1 MKKKK
6 GSSSKSKIRSFIES
20 KGVYIALFSLILL
33 VGFSIYARRLQLKNQ
48 QNDLSFDDA
57 AWQTALEESGVEFK
71 GNVSTTN
78 IQSDPE
84 ESNSDTGKTQETT
97 VSSSADSSTSTIP
110 DETDVLSVETSVS
123 VIPQTNP
130 ENMQMPCNGVI
141 LEECSLDDL
150 VYCST
155 MDDWRTHN
163 GIDIAAAEGE
173 PVKAA
178 ATGTVSQVYE
188 DELLG
193 IVVTLDHGNGITS
206 LYGNLQSYDFIRT
219 GTTVQAGD
227 IIGGVGKPG
236 ALEADKEPHIHF
248 EVYKNGA
255 IQNPSDFI
263 VS

>member
-6 GSSSKSKIRSFIES
+6 SSSSKSKIRSFIES
-20 KGVYIALFSLILL
+20 KGFYIALFSMILL
-33 VGFSIYARRLQLKNQ
+33 VGFSIYARKLQLENQ

-71 GNVSTTN
+71 GNISTTDT
-78 IQSDPE
+78 QTKAE
-84 ESNSDTGKTQETT
+84 EINSSTSDTQESTF
-97 VSSSADSSTSTIP
+97 SSPTDFLTSTIP
-110 DETDVLSVETSVS
+110 DEGTAPSVEASASVL
-123 VIPQTNP
+123 PQTSP
-130 ENMQMPCNGVI
+130 ENMQMPCNGAI
-141 LEECSLDDL
+141 IEECSLDDL

-178 ATGTVSQVYE
+178 AAGTVSQVYD

-193 IVVTLDHGNGITS
+193 IVVTIDHGNGITS
-206 LYGNLQSYDFIRT
+206 LYGNLQSYDFIRA

-227 IIGGVGKPG
+227 IIGGVGNPG
-236 ALEADKEPHIHF
+236 ALESDKEPHVHF
-248 EVYKNGA
+248 EVYKSGE